1 MIFLLVFEIL
11 LRVAEGKSWA
21 DAILQTIPPRKG
33 AKLKE
38 SAAVEKAEVS
48 QNSSKTQEEN
58 KNSPEVEEENKDC
71 PEVAEV
77 QKQIADKQNQVI
89 KDISDE
95 VNKNKDSES

>member
-1 MIFLLVFEIL
+1 MIILLVFEIL

-58 KNSPEVEEENKDC
+58 IVEKEAEEENKDC
-71 PEVAEV
+71 PE
-77 QKQIADKQNQVI
+77 IADNKNQVI
-89 KDISDE
+89 KDISDA